1 MINFASACC
10 YNAAERSSLMSSP
23 TQPELLHESPAM
35 IFDVGPI
42 LPRIT
47 DEEFER
53 ICAQNPDLRIEMTSE
68 GKMII
73 MLPVV
78 MDGGNRNF
86 KLTGRF
92 AAWVEADGSGVGFD
106 SSTGFTLPNGAK
118 RSPDASW
125 MRRERWEALTPQQ
138 RNEFGHLCP
147 DFVIELR
154 SKSDRLKTLQEK
166 MEEYIEN
173 GAQLGWLI
181 DPLQHKVYL
190 YRPDA
195 PVEILDHPLTLSGE
209 PLLPGFVLNLD
220 GIID

>member
-1 MINFASACC
+1 
-10 YNAAERSSLMSSP
+10 MSSP
-23 TQPELLHESPAM
+23 AQSEMSSESPLM
-35 IFDVGPI
+35 VFDVGPI
-42 LPRIT
+42 LHKIT

-118 RSPDASW
+118 RSPDVSW
-125 MRRERWEALTPQQ
+125 MRKERWDALTPEQ

-154 SKSDRLKTLQEK
+154 SKSDRLRMLQEK

-181 DPLQHKVYL
+181 DPLEHRVHV
-190 YRPDA
+190 YRPGA
-195 PVEILDHPLTLSGE
+195 PVEILDHPLTISGE